1 MNQNQNPVPHT
12 LDKTALM
19 AKRQELVQ
27 LKNGLELKFNN
38 VLGQIEMIDQIL
50 GGQFVPAEAKEEKP
64 A

>member
-1 MNQNQNPVPHT
+1 
-12 LDKTALM
+12 M